1 MFGAKKKFFF
11 PATQLEDGDSV
22 WNLSAQWTKF
32 RLIVSL
38 TVKRGA
44 TLEIIRK
51 YNVRNAREVE
61 GRQTD
66 GRTVEGTDGTDRQ
79 TEIQTNEQTDKRR
92 ETKTYKQKNKLTERD
107 IERQKDKQT
116 DEETDRKTD
125 K

>member
-1 MFGAKKKFFF
+1 MFGAKKKKFA
-11 PATQLEDGDSV
+11 ATQLEDGDSV

-38 TVKRGA
+38 TAKRGA

-66 GRTVEGTDGTDRQ
+66 GRRNRRNRQ
-79 TEIQTNEQTDKRR
+79 TLRDPDECADRLKDRDTNRDEDK
-92 ETKTYKQKNKLTERD
+92 
-107 IERQKDKQT
+107 
-116 DEETDRKTD
+116 
-125 K
+125 